1 MDEQAK
7 KDAIREAA
15 EAHAEEQ
22 RKSGKAWQEREAQMV
37 VDAVSGDG
45 TDLAALGGKMVS
57 DAFTGQAAADIRGAP
72 AFDPPSDALLDQ
84 PLIVVSQ
91 DAQFVALN
99 DKYSYG
105 LPDGTEIALGEQTN
119 QGVARKALRLV
130 SNLDSKMKTV
140 IDVSQNGETVFEMER
155 KGSIGKNTM
164 VIRDSA
170 GNEVGEVKQTKRGP
184 NRASFELIAGGQTV
198 ASMQTGRLRA
208 GGGFDITDLAG
219 EVVAWVRRL
228 HVGVI
233 GNIGSRYKSSP
244 DNYALR
250 LARPLDDPLRTL
262 VVATPMSVDSAI
274 NQRDD
279 GLDLKDVRRVI
290 RRFT

>member
-1 MDEQAK
+1 MGDTRGDKGVECDDVELEEFELFALDRIKLLKAIDDGLSTGK
-7 KDAIREAA
+7 K
-15 EAHAEEQ
+15 
-22 RKSGKAWQEREAQMV
+22 
-37 VDAVSGDG
+37 
-45 TDLAALGGKMVS
+45 
-57 DAFTGQAAADIRGAP
+57 
-72 AFDPPSDALLDQ
+72 
-84 PLIVVSQ
+84 
-91 DAQFVALN
+91 
-99 DKYSYG
+99 
-105 LPDGTEIALGEQTN
+105 
-119 QGVARKALRLV
+119 GVE
-130 SNLDSKMKTV
+130 MKTV

-198 ASMQTGRLRA
+198 ASRQTGRLRA

>member
-7 KDAIREAA
+7 TDAIREAA
-15 EAHAEEQ
+15 EEHAEKQ
-22 RKSGKAWQEREAQMV
+22 RTSGRAWQERESQMV

-45 TDLAALGGKMVS
+45 ADLAALGGKMVS
-57 DAFTGQAAADIRGAP
+57 DAFTGQAAADILGAP
-72 AFDPPSDALLDQ
+72 AFEAPSTNLLDQ

-91 DAQFVALN
+91 DAQFVAMN

-105 LPDGTEIALGEQTN
+105 LPDGAEIALGEQTN
-119 QGVARKALRLV
+119 QGMARKALRFV

-140 IDVSQNGETVFEMER
+140 IDVTQDGETVFEMER

-164 VIRDSA
+164 VIRDGS
-170 GNEVGEVKQTKRGP
+170 GDEIGEVKQTKRGP
-184 NRASFELIAGGQTV
+184 NRASFELIAGGQTL

-208 GGGFDITDLAG
+208 GGGFDITDPNG
-219 EVVAWVRRL
+219 DVVAWVRRL

-250 LARPLDDPLRTL
+250 MARPLDDPLRTL

-279 GLDLKDVRRVI
+279 GLDLKDVKRVI

>member
-7 KDAIREAA
+7 KDTIREAA
-15 EAHAEEQ
+15 EEQAEKQ
-22 RKSGKAWQEREAQMV
+22 RTSGRAWQERESQMV

-45 TDLAALGGKMVS
+45 ADLAALGGKMVS
-57 DAFTGQAAADIRGAP
+57 DAFTGQDAADILGAP
-72 AFDPPSDALLDQ
+72 AFDPPSGDLLDQ
-84 PLIVVSQ
+84 PLIVISQ

-119 QGVARKALRLV
+119 QGMARKALRFV

-140 IDVSQNGETVFEMER
+140 VEVTQDGATVFEMER

-164 VIRDSA
+164 VIRDGA
-170 GNEVGEVKQTKRGP
+170 GTEVGEVKQTKRGP
-184 NRASFELIAGGQTV
+184 NRASFELIAAGRTL

-208 GGGFDITDLAG
+208 GGGFDVIDPAG

-228 HVGVI
+228 HVGVL
-233 GNIGSRYKSSP
+233 GNVGSRYQSSP

-250 LARPLDDPLRTL
+250 MARPLEDPLRTL

-279 GLDLKDVRRVI
+279 GLDLKDVKRVI

>member
-1 MDEQAK
+1 MDDQEK

-15 EAHAEEQ
+15 EAKAEEQ
-22 RKSGKAWQEREAQMV
+22 RTSGKAWQERESQMV

-45 TDLAALGGKMVS
+45 VDLAALGGKMVN
-57 DAFTGQAAADIRGAP
+57 DAFTGQDAAELLGKP
-72 AFDPPSDALLDQ
+72 AFEASSSRLLEQ

-105 LPDGTEIALGEQTN
+105 LPDGTELALGEQTN
-119 QGVARKALRLV
+119 QGVARKALRFV
-130 SNLDSKMKTV
+130 SNLDSKMKT
-140 IDVSQNGETVFEMER
+140 IIEVSQDGETVFEMER

-164 VIRDSA
+164 VIRDAS
-170 GNEVGEVKQTKRGP
+170 GNEVGEVKQTKRGS
-184 NRASFELIAGGQTV
+184 NRASFDLNAGGQTL
-198 ASMQTGRLRA
+198 ASMQTGRVRA
-208 GGGFDITDLAG
+208 GGGFDIIDPAGDL
-219 EVVAWVRRL
+219 VAWVRRL

-233 GNIGSRYKSSP
+233 GNIGARYKSSP

-250 LARPLDDPLRTL
+250 MARPLEDPLRTL
-262 VVATPMSVDSAI
+262 VVATPMSVDSAL
-274 NQRDD
+274 NRRDD
-279 GLDLKDVRRVI
+279 GLDLRDVKRVI